1 MADEAEELQT
11 IMSNVQQD
19 FARLQRHHG
28 IKTGAKEAQRA
39 NARLAQLEAIN
50 EKAPRGVL
58 ATGIVTG
65 KGAADLMGLSTE
77 VLGLKKDATAVEVLQ
92 SLGQLSEADVVQIT
106 KGAMSRAELQQF
118 LEAVPQLGTSQQGSK
133 QVLEF
138 MKALNA
144 RKTAI
149 AGVADMYR
157 QENGTLDDGFVHD
170 VEAVHDSMPLMPPA
184 QPPTQQG

>member
-1 MADEAEELQT
+1 MPDEAEELQT

-92 SLGQLSEADVVQIT
+92 SLGQPCRGQSFNSSSRPCLSSAHR
-106 KGAMSRAELQQF
+106 SRA
-118 LEAVPQLGTSQQGSK
+118 ANKCSS
-133 QVLEF
+133 
-138 MKALNA
+138 
-144 RKTAI
+144 
-149 AGVADMYR
+149 
-157 QENGTLDDGFVHD
+157 
-170 VEAVHDSMPLMPPA
+170 S
-184 QPPTQQG
+184 

>member
-1 MADEAEELQT
+1 M
-11 IMSNVQQD
+11 
-19 FARLQRHHG
+19 
-28 IKTGAKEAQRA
+28 
-39 NARLAQLEAIN
+39 
-50 EKAPRGVL
+50 
-58 ATGIVTG
+58 
-65 KGAADLMGLSTE
+65 

-92 SLGQLSEADVVQIT
+92 SLGQLSEGDVVQLT
-106 KGAMSRAELQQF
+106 NGAMSRAELQQF

-138 MKALNA
+138 IKALNA